1 MARTSVM
8 LLLIFVVIACR
19 DRPEKAVPQTE
30 ETAVSTLDIEYA
42 RGFSARTDATG
53 ITYLTVSDPWPEA
66 SREYQYALV
75 PREKLAVVT
84 LPADSFDAII
94 PVPVERL
101 VLTSTT
107 HVPSL
112 VALQAT
118 GSLVGFPGLDYISSP
133 EVRQRIDSGAVR
145 ELGANEQLNTEL
157 VLEAAPEVVV
167 GFGISDAPGS
177 YRGIRE
183 AGIPVIYNGDW
194 METNPLG
201 KAEWI
206 KFFGLLLGALPEAE
220 EYFKEVET
228 AYQEARELAAKAPT
242 RPTVLSGALYRDV
255 WYLPGGES
263 WAAAFL
269 EDAHADYLYA
279 DTPGSGS
286 LSLSLEAVLEKGV
299 DAEFWISPSQYTSYS
314 GMASDNPHYEQFRAF
329 RERRIFGYASN
340 RGPGGGLLY
349 FEIGPNRPDWVLK
362 DLIHHLHPGLLP
374 DYEPVFFKPL
384 AP

>member
-1 MARTSVM
+1 M
-8 LLLIFVVIACR
+8 LITACR
-19 DRPEKAVPQTE
+19 DRPEQTAQLPE
-30 ETAVSTLDIEYA
+30 GAAGDSVHLAYA
-42 RGFSARTDATG
+42 EGFSAYTDATG
-53 ITYLTVSDPWPEA
+53 VTYLTVNDPWPEA
-66 SREYQYALV
+66 SREYKYALV
-75 PREKLAVVT
+75 PREKLAAIT
-84 LPADSFDAII
+84 FPADAFDAII

-118 GSLVGFPGLDYISSP
+118 GTLVGFPGLDYISSP
-133 EVRQRIDSGAVR
+133 EVRQRIDAGAVR

-157 VLEAAPEVVV
+157 VLEANPEVIV
-167 GFGISDAPGS
+167 GFGVSNAPGS
-177 YRGIRE
+177 YRGVRE

-206 KFFGLLLGALPEAE
+206 KFFGLLLGALPEAVA
-220 EYFKEVET
+220 YFREVEA
-228 AYQEARELAAKAPT
+228 AYVEARELAAGAPN

-269 EDAHADYLYA
+269 EDAHADYLWA
-279 DTPGSGS
+279 ETPGSGS
-286 LSLSLEAVLEKGV
+286 LSLSLEAVLEKGG
-299 DAEFWISPSQYTSYS
+299 DAEFWVSPSQYTSYS
-314 GMASDNPHYEQFRAF
+314 EMASDNSHYGQFRAF
-329 RERRIFGYASN
+329 RERHIIGYASR

-349 FEIGPNRPDWVLK
+349 FEVGPNRPDWVLK

-374 DYEPVFFKPL
+374 GYEPVFFKPL

>member
-1 MARTSVM
+1 MARTSA
-8 LLLIFVVIACR
+8 LLILILLTTACR
-19 DRPEKAVPQTE
+19 ERPEKAAPLPE
-30 ETAVSTLDIEYA
+30 AAVDNPVEIDYA
-42 RGFSARTDATG
+42 KGFAAHTDASG
-53 ITYLTVSDPWPEA
+53 VTYLTVSDPWPEA
-66 SREYQYALV
+66 SREYKYALV
-75 PREKLAVVT
+75 PRGKLAAIT
-84 LPADSFDAII
+84 LPADTFDAII

-112 VALQAT
+112 VALRAT
-118 GSLVGFPGLDYISSP
+118 ESLVGFPGLDYISSP
-133 EVRQRIDSGAVR
+133 EVRQRIDAGAVR

-177 YRGIRE
+177 YRGVRE

-206 KFFGLLLGALPEAE
+206 KFFGLLLGSLPEAQQ
-220 EYFKEVET
+220 YFEEVEA
-228 AYQEARELAAKAPT
+228 AYQEARELAAKAST

-269 EDAHADYLYA
+269 EDAHAEYLYA

-314 GMASDNPHYEQFRAF
+314 EMASDNPHYEQFRAF

-340 RGPGGGLLY
+340 RGSGGGLLY

-374 DYEPVFFKPL
+374 GYEPVFFKPL